1 MKKDMLELLIQS
13 LDVPLSAHEQQQ
25 LETALQQSA
34 ALRAEQARL
43 IKLRTTLRDS
53 QPEASPVFVDNLIAK
68 LAKPK
73 QPTLTAV
80 MLSMYPQIAAACLI
94 FMAVA
99 LSVIYASEGSLHLDA
114 VVGLGDL
121 SVSEAQT
128 LVDVEF

>member
-13 LDVPLSAHEQQQ
+13 LDFPLSAHEQQQ
-25 LETALQQSA
+25 LETALQQST

-43 IKLRTTLRDS
+43 IKLRTALRDS

>member
-43 IKLRTTLRDS
+43 IKLRTALRDS

-99 LSVIYASEGSLHLDA
+99 LSLIYASEGSLHLDA